1 MNSHQVRGYK
11 IDGYRDEDGCSSVVE
26 QLSSMV
32 QGWRQR
38 ETEDSTYR
46 EKRLFYFL
54 TFLQEVPFLPILQ
67 SQWNTRWNIFTA

>member
-11 IDGYRDEDGCSSVVE
+11 IGGYGNEDGCSSVVE

-38 ETEDSTYR
+38 QTEDSTYR

-54 TFLQEVPFLPILQ
+54 TFLQEVPFLPISQ
-67 SQWNTRWNIFTA
+67 SQWNTCQKIFTA